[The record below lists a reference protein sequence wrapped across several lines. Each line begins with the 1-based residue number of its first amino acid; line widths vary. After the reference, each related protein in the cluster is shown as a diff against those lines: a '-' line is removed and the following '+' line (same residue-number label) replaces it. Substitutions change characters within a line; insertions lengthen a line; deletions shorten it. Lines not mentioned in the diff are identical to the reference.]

1 MSARTPGRYVTK
13 ALGLS
18 AQTARSIWYRYFYL
32 SWVHFGRGV
41 TFAGP
46 IRCAGVTGTIFVG
59 DRTFLGPN
67 ISLAAAE
74 GGNLALGTD
83 VSINQGTVL
92 SARQSVVIGDGTRV
106 GDHCSVRD
114 SDHRLDPERPLLDSG
129 FVTKPVVI
137 GANVW
142 IGRQVTIMPGVT
154 IGDGA
159 VIGAHSLV
167 TRDVPPR
174 TVAFGTPARIHRTL
188 P

>member
-1 MSARTPGRYVTK
+1 MSAHTPGRYITK
-13 ALGLS
+13 ALGLIP
-18 AQTARSIWYRYFYL
+18 QVLRSIWYRHVYL
-32 SWVHFGRGV
+32 AWVQFGRDV

-46 IRCAGVTGTIFVG
+46 IRCAGVTGTISVG

-67 ISLAAAE
+67 ISLSVAE
-74 GGNLALGTD
+74 GGSLVLGAD
-83 VSINQGTVL
+83 VSINQGTIV
-92 SARQSVVIGDGTRV
+92 SARRSVVIGAGTRV
-106 GDHCSVRD
+106 GDHCSIRD
-114 SDHRLDPERPLLDSG
+114 SDHQLDAERPLVNSG
-129 FVTKPVVI
+129 FVAKPVTI

-154 IGDGA
+154 IGDRA

-167 TRDVPPR
+167 NRDVLPR